1 MERVG
6 EALVHPPPTLNQQ
19 NEDFE
24 MTDKNPAAAAASDP
38 IAERAVQAWHRIV
51 TERDWDAL
59 PALVVDDVTY
69 HNPAQFEPYRGKEA
83 LVGVL
88 RLVFSIFEDFQYLR
102 RFDGPEGTALEFT
115 ARVGEDTLFGIDLVR
130 FDAAG
135 KMVDLV
141 VMLRPADV
149 VAKLGAEAARRMA
162 AASEGGA
169 A

>member
-1 MERVG
+1 M
-6 EALVHPPPTLNQQ
+6 N
-19 NEDFE
+19 
-24 MTDKNPAAAAASDP
+24 DKISAAAAANDP
-38 IAERAVQAWHRIV
+38 IVEQAVQDWHRIV
-51 TERDWDAL
+51 TQRDWDTL

-69 HNPAQFEPYRGKEA
+69 HNPAQFEPYHGKEA

-115 ARVGEDTLFGIDLVR
+115 ARVGEDSLFGIDLVR
-130 FDAAG
+130 FDSTG

-141 VMLRPADV
+141 VMLRPVDV
-149 VAKLGAEAARRMA
+149 VAKLGVEAARRMA
-162 AASEGGA
+162 AASDAGA

>member
-1 MERVG
+1 VSEP
-6 EALVHPPPTLNQQ
+6 LVHRPPTLNLQ
-19 NEDFE
+19 NKDIE
-24 MTDKNPAAAAASDP
+24 MTDKLSPAAAISDP
-38 IAERAVQAWHRIV
+38 IAEQTVQAWHRVV

-59 PALVVDDVTY
+59 PALVVENVTY

-88 RLVFSIFEDFQYLR
+88 RLVFSIFQDFQYLR

-162 AASEGGA
+162 AASDSGA

>member
-1 MERVG
+1 VG
-6 EALVHPPPTLNQQ
+6 EAVVHPPPTLNQR

-24 MTDKNPAAAAASDP
+24 MTDKLSPAAAVCDP
-38 IAERAVQAWHRIV
+38 IAEQAVQTWHHIV

-135 KMVDLV
+135 KMLDLV
-141 VMLRPADV
+141 VMLRPAAV

-162 AASEGGA
+162 ATAQAGA

>member
-1 MERVG
+1 MVRQRRAHGVQG
-6 EALVHPPPTLNQQ
+6 EL
-19 NEDFE
+19 DG
-24 MTDKNPAAAAASDP
+24 
-38 IAERAVQAWHRIV
+38 
-51 TERDWDAL
+51 RDWDAL
-59 PALVVDDVTY
+59 PALVTGDVTY
-69 HNPAQFEPYRGKEA
+69 YNPAQLEPYRGKEA

-115 ARVGEDTLFGIDLVR
+115 ARVGEDRLFGINLVR
-130 FDAAG
+130 FDASG

-149 VAKLGAEAARRMA
+149 VAKPGAEAARRMA
-162 AASEGGA
+162 AASEAGA